1 MTMPQREL
9 YREIFRAEDCG
20 CDVVVTESEHFRVL
34 TLDSIFEQSI
44 LAVNDPLRLVHE
56 HTRIMLLV
64 MAFASPERVLMLG
77 LGGGSVLRT
86 LHHHFQTLDFDVVEL
101 RARVIEAATTYFQV
115 PVDSRVSFH
124 QRDAR
129 EYLKSVRAETVD
141 IVFSDLYH
149 AFDMDDYQG
158 NVLFLR
164 DCFKALS
171 RTGWLVI
178 NFHDFPDTGDPFV
191 QVMTALFPD
200 CFVCD
205 SRNANFILFCSK
217 ARLNATIKMFR
228 PQVKALEARL
238 QQPLMAMFARCFR
251 IPS

>member
-1 MTMPQREL
+1 MTMPQREI
-9 YREIFRAEDCG
+9 YHEIFRAEDCG
-20 CDVVVTESEHFRVL
+20 CDVVVTESESFRVL
-34 TLDSIFEQSI
+34 TLDSIFEQSV
-44 LAVNDPLRLVHE
+44 LALNDPLQLVHE
-56 HTRIMLLV
+56 HTRIMMLV
-64 MAFASPERVLMLG
+64 MAFASPQKVLMLG
-77 LGGGSVLRT
+77 LGGGSLLRT
-86 LHHHFQTLDFDVVEL
+86 LHHHFQTTSFDVVEL
-101 RARVIEAATTYFQV
+101 RARVIEAATTFFQV
-115 PVDSRVSFH
+115 PVDSRVCVH

-129 EYLKSVRAETVD
+129 EYLKTAPAETAD
-141 IVFSDLYH
+141 IVFADLYH

-178 NFHDFPDTGDPFV
+178 NFHDFPDTRDPFV
-191 QVMTALFPD
+191 QVMASLFPD

-217 ARLNATIKMFR
+217 SRLNATIKRFR
-228 PQVKALEARL
+228 PQVKALEASV
-238 QQPLMAMFARCFR
+238 QQPLMTLFARCFR